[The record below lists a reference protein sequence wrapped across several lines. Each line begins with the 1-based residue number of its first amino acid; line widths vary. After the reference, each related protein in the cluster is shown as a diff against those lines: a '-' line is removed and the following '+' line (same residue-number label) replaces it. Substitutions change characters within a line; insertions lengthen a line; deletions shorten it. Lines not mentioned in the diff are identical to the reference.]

1 MIDALTDS
9 VVDVLEHV
17 NDQVEAFEGEL
28 FRLPGMSREVSAYHR
43 DVGDHLARAGD
54 DLDAARDTLQGML
67 ETYSNEVQERL
78 TIVATI
84 FLPLTVITGF
94 FGQNFAWLIGQIG
107 SAWALWGLGIGG
119 LLISGCAIVV
129 WLVRSGLYHGPKL

>member
-1 MIDALTDS
+1 
-9 VVDVLEHV
+9 
-17 NDQVEAFEGEL
+17 
-28 FRLPGMSREVSAYHR
+28 
-43 DVGDHLARAGD
+43 
-54 DLDAARDTLQGML
+54 ML

-94 FGQNFAWLIGQIG
+94 FGQNFAWLSNHIG
-107 SAWALWGLGIGG
+107 SAWAFWGLGIGC

-129 WLVRSGLYHGPKL
+129 WLIRSGLYHGPKL